1 MARRHSWALVAL
13 LVYCSSS
20 LSSEVD
26 TIYATSN
33 NAANAGLNW
42 VMSNVL
48 PRAAGLEVNNVVY
61 RYTTEKV
68 TEDDMLVHVQNEN
81 AQGQG
86 YIFRASDDWSGLPGN
101 TISKTIPVGG
111 IPLDF
116 WGDGSIEVEGFG
128 TVLDPEVYYTYQ
140 YLPCNSPQD
149 NPSCEGYIDP
159 LTLIPEQEVD
169 TSSEEYIQAEID
181 RKANLQAQKEQEE
194 KEEREKMAKSTEKKV
209 RDSLEKMLGL
219 SLGASLQKEQDT
231 LLHNALVATN
241 YLPRNYLV
249 AISGGEYPETVVLRD
264 SKLPDSKKGLRV
276 GLASELR
283 HQQLVDLQ
291 YEK

>member
-1 MARRHSWALVAL
+1 VLAAL

-20 LSSEVD
+20 LSSESD
-26 TIYATSN
+26 IIYATSN

-48 PRAAGLEVNNVVY
+48 PQAAGLQVNNVVY
-61 RYTTEKV
+61 RYTTEKN

-81 AQGQG
+81 AQGEG

-101 TISKTIPVGG
+101 TISKAIPVGS

-128 TVLDPEVYYTYQ
+128 TVLEPEVYYTYQ

-149 NPSCEGYIDP
+149 NPSCEGYADP
-159 LTLIPEQEVD
+159 LTLIPEQEID
-169 TSSEEYIQAEID
+169 TNSEEYIQAEID

-194 KEEREKMAKSTEKKV
+194 KEERDKMAKSMEKKV
-209 RDSLEKMLGL
+209 RASLEDMLGL
-219 SLGASLQKEQDT
+219 SLGASLQAEQDQ
-231 LLHNALVATN
+231 LLMNALIATN

-249 AISGGEYPETVVLRD
+249 AISGGEYPDAEPLKD

-276 GLASELR
+276 GLASELK

>member
-1 MARRHSWALVAL
+1 MVRRHLWALVAL

-20 LSSEVD
+20 SSSEVD
-26 TIYATSN
+26 TIYATSS
-33 NAANAGLNW
+33 NAASAGLNW

-48 PRAAGLEVNNVVY
+48 PQAAGLEVNNVVY

-68 TEDDMLVHVQNEN
+68 TEDDMLVYVQNEN
-81 AQGQG
+81 AQGEG
-86 YIFRASDDWSGLPGN
+86 YIFRTSDDWSGLPGN

-116 WGDGSIEVEGFG
+116 WGDGSIEVEGSG

-181 RKANLQAQKEQEE
+181 RKTNLQAQKEEEE
-194 KEEREKMAKSTEKKV
+194 KEEREKMAKATEKKV

-231 LLHNALVATN
+231 LLHNALIATN

-276 GLASELR
+276 GLASELK

-291 YEK
+291 YAK

>member
-1 MARRHSWALVAL
+1 MAL

-20 LSSEVD
+20 LSSEAD

-33 NAANAGLNW
+33 NAASAGLNW

-48 PRAAGLEVNNVVY
+48 PQAAGLQVNNVVY
-61 RYTTEKV
+61 RYTTEKN

-81 AQGQG
+81 AQGEG
-86 YIFRASDDWSGLPGN
+86 YIFRSSDDWSGLPGN
-101 TISKTIPVGG
+101 TISKAIPVGS

-128 TVLDPEVYYTYQ
+128 TVLEPEVYYTYQ

-159 LTLIPEQEVD
+159 LTLIPEQEID
-169 TSSEEYIQAEID
+169 TSSEEYIQAELD
-181 RKANLQAQKEQEE
+181 RKSNLKAQQEEEE
-194 KEEREKMAKSTEKKV
+194 KEARDKMAKSMEKKV
-209 RDSLEKMLGL
+209 RESLEDMLGL

-231 LLHNALVATN
+231 LLHNALIATN
-241 YLPRNYLV
+241 YLPRNYLM
-249 AISGGEYPETVVLRD
+249 AIKGGEYPDAEPLKD

-276 GLASELR
+276 GLASELK

>member
-1 MARRHSWALVAL
+1 MAL

-20 LSSEVD
+20 LSSESD
-26 TIYATSN
+26 IIYATSN

-48 PRAAGLEVNNVVY
+48 PQAAGLQVNNVVY
-61 RYTTEKV
+61 RYTTEKN

-81 AQGQG
+81 AQGEG

-101 TISKTIPVGG
+101 TISKAIPVGS

-128 TVLDPEVYYTYQ
+128 TVLEPEVYYTYQ

-149 NPSCEGYIDP
+149 NPSCEGYVDP
-159 LTLIPEQEVD
+159 LTLIPEQEID
-169 TSSEEYIQAEID
+169 TNSEEYIQAEID

-194 KEEREKMAKSTEKKV
+194 KEERDKMAKSMEKKV
-209 RDSLEKMLGL
+209 RESLEDMLGL

-231 LLHNALVATN
+231 LLHNALIATN

-249 AISGGEYPETVVLRD
+249 AIKGGEYPDAEPLKD

-276 GLASELR
+276 GLASELK

>member
-1 MARRHSWALVAL
+1 MAL

-20 LSSEVD
+20 LSSEAD

-48 PRAAGLEVNNVVY
+48 PQAAGLQVNNVVY
-61 RYTTEKV
+61 RYTTEKN

-81 AQGQG
+81 AQGEG

-101 TISKTIPVGG
+101 TISKAIPVGS
-111 IPLDF
+111 IPLNF

-128 TVLDPEVYYTYQ
+128 TVLEPEVYYTYQ

-159 LTLIPEQEVD
+159 LTLIPEQEID
-169 TSSEEYIQAEID
+169 TSSEEYIQAELD
-181 RKANLQAQKEQEE
+181 RKSNLKAQQEEEE
-194 KEEREKMAKSTEKKV
+194 KEARDKMAKSTEKKV
-209 RDSLEKMLGL
+209 RESLEDMLGL
-219 SLGASLQKEQDT
+219 SLGAGLQKEQDT
-231 LLHNALVATN
+231 LLHNALIATN
-241 YLPRNYLV
+241 YLPQSYLV
-249 AISGGEYPETVVLRD
+249 VINGGEYPDAEPLKD

-276 GLASELR
+276 GLASELK

>member
-1 MARRHSWALVAL
+1 MAL

-33 NAANAGLNW
+33 NAASAGLNW

-68 TEDDMLVHVQNEN
+68 TEDDMLVYVQNEN
-81 AQGQG
+81 AQGEG
-86 YIFRASDDWSGLPGN
+86 YIFRTSDDWSGLPGN

-116 WGDGSIEVEGFG
+116 WGDGSIEVEGSG

-181 RKANLQAQKEQEE
+181 RKANLQAQKEEEE
-194 KEEREKMAKSTEKKV
+194 KAEREKMAKATEKKV

-231 LLHNALVATN
+231 LLHNALIATN

-276 GLASELR
+276 GLASELK

-291 YEK
+291 YAK

>member
-1 MARRHSWALVAL
+1 MLAAL

-20 LSSEVD
+20 LSSESD
-26 TIYATSN
+26 IIYATSN

-48 PRAAGLEVNNVVY
+48 PQAAGLQVNNVVY
-61 RYTTEKV
+61 RYTTEKN

-81 AQGQG
+81 AQGEG

-101 TISKTIPVGG
+101 TISKAIPVGS

-128 TVLDPEVYYTYQ
+128 TVLEPEVYYTYQ

-149 NPSCEGYIDP
+149 NPSCEGYADP
-159 LTLIPEQEVD
+159 LTLIPEQEID
-169 TSSEEYIQAEID
+169 TNSEEYIQAEID

-194 KEEREKMAKSTEKKV
+194 KEERDKMAKSMEKKV
-209 RDSLEKMLGL
+209 RESLEDMLGL

-231 LLHNALVATN
+231 LLHNALIATN

-249 AISGGEYPETVVLRD
+249 AIKGGEYPDAEPLKD

-276 GLASELR
+276 GLASELK

>member
-1 MARRHSWALVAL
+1 
-13 LVYCSSS
+13 
-20 LSSEVD
+20 
-26 TIYATSN
+26 
-33 NAANAGLNW
+33 
-42 VMSNVL
+42 MSNVL
-48 PRAAGLEVNNVVY
+48 PRVAGLEVNNVIY
-61 RYTTEKV
+61 RYTTEKN

-81 AQGQG
+81 AQGEG
-86 YIFRASDDWSGLPGN
+86 YIFRTSDDWSGLPGN
-101 TISKTIPVGG
+101 TISKTIPVGA

-128 TVLDPEVYYTYQ
+128 TVVDPEVYYTYQ
-140 YLPCNSPQD
+140 YLPCESPQD

-159 LTLIPEQEVD
+159 LTLIPEQEID

-194 KEEREKMAKSTEKKV
+194 KEEREKMAKKTEKKV

-219 SLGASLQKEQDT
+219 SLGASLQAEQDQ
-231 LLHNALVATN
+231 LLHNALIATN

-249 AISGGEYPETVVLRD
+249 AINGGEYPETIVLRD
-264 SKLPDSKKGLRV
+264 SELPDSKKGLRV

-283 HQQLVDLQ
+283 HQQLVNLQ

>member
-1 MARRHSWALVAL
+1 MAL

-33 NAANAGLNW
+33 NAASAGLNW

-68 TEDDMLVHVQNEN
+68 TEDDMLVYVQNEN
-81 AQGQG
+81 AQGEG
-86 YIFRASDDWSGLPGN
+86 YIFRTSDDWSGLPGN

-116 WGDGSIEVEGFG
+116 WGDGSIEVEGSG

-181 RKANLQAQKEQEE
+181 RKTNLQAQKEEEE
-194 KEEREKMAKSTEKKV
+194 KEEREKMAKATEKKV

-231 LLHNALVATN
+231 LLHNALIATN

-276 GLASELR
+276 GLASELK

-291 YEK
+291 YAK

>member
-1 MARRHSWALVAL
+1 MARRHL
-13 LVYCSSS
+13 LVLLASVLYCSYSY
-20 LSSEVD
+20 SSEVD
-26 TIYATSN
+26 TIYATSS

-48 PRAAGLEVNNVVY
+48 PQAAGLEVNNVVY

-68 TEDDMLVHVQNEN
+68 TEDAMVVYVQNEN
-81 AQGQG
+81 AQGPG

-101 TISKTIPVGG
+101 TISKAIPVGG

-116 WGDGSIEVEGFG
+116 WGNGSIEVEGLG

-140 YLPCNSPQD
+140 YLPCNTPQD

-159 LTLIPEQEVD
+159 LTLIPEQEID

-194 KEEREKMAKSTEKKV
+194 KDARDKMAKVTEEKV

-241 YLPRNYLV
+241 YLPRNYLA
-249 AISGGEYPETVVLRD
+249 AIKGGEYPDVEPLKD
-264 SKLPDSKKGLRV
+264 SNLPDNVNARRV
-276 GLASELR
+276 NFAQDIM
-283 HQQLVDLQ
+283 HQKIVQSQ
-291 YEK
+291 YD

>member
-1 MARRHSWALVAL
+1 MLAAL

-20 LSSEVD
+20 LSSESD
-26 TIYATSN
+26 IIYATSN

-48 PRAAGLEVNNVVY
+48 PQAAGLQVNNVVY
-61 RYTTEKV
+61 RYTTEKN

-81 AQGQG
+81 AQGEG

-101 TISKTIPVGG
+101 TISKAIPVGS

-128 TVLDPEVYYTYQ
+128 TVLEPEVYYTYQ

-149 NPSCEGYIDP
+149 NPSCEGYVDP
-159 LTLIPEQEVD
+159 LTLIPEQEID
-169 TSSEEYIQAEID
+169 TNSEEYIQAEID

-194 KEEREKMAKSTEKKV
+194 KEERDKMAKSMEKKV
-209 RDSLEKMLGL
+209 RASLEDMLGL
-219 SLGASLQKEQDT
+219 SLGASLQAEQDQ
-231 LLHNALVATN
+231 LLMNALIATN

-249 AISGGEYPETVVLRD
+249 AISGGEYPDAEPLKD

-276 GLASELR
+276 GLASELK

>member
-1 MARRHSWALVAL
+1 
-13 LVYCSSS
+13 
-20 LSSEVD
+20 
-26 TIYATSN
+26 
-33 NAANAGLNW
+33 
-42 VMSNVL
+42 MSNVL
-48 PRAAGLEVNNVVY
+48 PQAAGLQVNNVVY
-61 RYTTEKV
+61 RYTTEKN

-81 AQGQG
+81 AQGEG
-86 YIFRASDDWSGLPGN
+86 YIFRSSDDWSGLPGN
-101 TISKTIPVGG
+101 TISKTIPVGS

-128 TVLDPEVYYTYQ
+128 TVLEPEVYYTYQ

-159 LTLIPEQEVD
+159 LTLIPEQEID
-169 TSSEEYIQAEID
+169 TSSEEYIQAELD
-181 RKANLQAQKEQEE
+181 RKSNLKAQQEEEE
-194 KEEREKMAKSTEKKV
+194 KEARDKMAKSMEKKV
-209 RDSLEKMLGL
+209 RESLEDMLGL
-219 SLGASLQKEQDT
+219 SLGAGLQKEQDT

-249 AISGGEYPETVVLRD
+249 AINGGEYPDAEPLKD

-276 GLASELR
+276 GLASELK

>member
-1 MARRHSWALVAL
+1 MAL

-33 NAANAGLNW
+33 NAASAGLNW

-68 TEDDMLVHVQNEN
+68 TEDDMLVYVQNEN
-81 AQGQG
+81 AQGEG
-86 YIFRASDDWSGLPGN
+86 YIFRTSDDWSGLPGN

-181 RKANLQAQKEQEE
+181 RKTNLQAQKEEEE
-194 KEEREKMAKSTEKKV
+194 KEEREKMAKATEKKV

-231 LLHNALVATN
+231 LLHNALIATN

-276 GLASELR
+276 GLASELK

-291 YEK
+291 YAK

>member
-1 MARRHSWALVAL
+1 MPAAL
-13 LVYCSSS
+13 LLCSSYS
-20 LSSEVD
+20 YSSEVD
-26 TIYATSN
+26 TIYATSS
-33 NAANAGLNW
+33 NAASAGLNW

-48 PRAAGLEVNNVVY
+48 PQAAGLEVNNVVY
-61 RYTTEKV
+61 RYTTDKV
-68 TEDDMLVHVQNEN
+68 AEDAMLVHVQNEN
-81 AQGQG
+81 AQGPG

-101 TISKTIPVGG
+101 TISKAIPVGG

-140 YLPCNSPQD
+140 YLPCNTPQD

-159 LTLIPEQEVD
+159 LTLIPETEVD

-194 KEEREKMAKSTEKKV
+194 KDARDKMAKATEEKV
-209 RDSLEKMLGL
+209 RESLEKMLGL

-231 LLHNALVATN
+231 LLHNALVSTN

-249 AISGGEYPETVVLRD
+249 AISGGEYPDAEPLKD
-264 SKLPDSKKGLRV
+264 SDLPDNAKGRRV
-276 GLASELR
+276 NFA
-283 HQQLVDLQ
+283 QQLLHQKIVQSQ
-291 YEK
+291 YD

>member
-1 MARRHSWALVAL
+1 
-13 LVYCSSS
+13 
-20 LSSEVD
+20 
-26 TIYATSN
+26 
-33 NAANAGLNW
+33 
-42 VMSNVL
+42 MSNVL
-48 PRAAGLEVNNVVY
+48 PQAAGLEVNNVVY

-68 TEDDMLVHVQNEN
+68 TEDAMVVYVQNEN
-81 AQGQG
+81 AQGPG

-101 TISKTIPVGG
+101 TISKAIPVGG

-116 WGDGSIEVEGFG
+116 WGNGSIEVEGLG

-140 YLPCNSPQD
+140 YLPCNTPQD

-159 LTLIPEQEVD
+159 LTLIPEQEID

-194 KEEREKMAKSTEKKV
+194 KDARDKMAKVTEEKV

-241 YLPRNYLV
+241 YLPRNYLA
-249 AISGGEYPETVVLRD
+249 AIKGGEYPDVEPLKD
-264 SKLPDSKKGLRV
+264 SNLPDNVNARRV
-276 GLASELR
+276 NFAQDIM
-283 HQQLVDLQ
+283 HQKIVQSQ
-291 YEK
+291 YD

>member
-1 MARRHSWALVAL
+1 MKP
-13 LVYCSSS
+13 
-20 LSSEVD
+20 D
-26 TIYATSN
+26 
-33 NAANAGLNW
+33 
-42 VMSNVL
+42 
-48 PRAAGLEVNNVVY
+48 
-61 RYTTEKV
+61 K
-68 TEDDMLVHVQNEN
+68 
-81 AQGQG
+81 
-86 YIFRASDDWSGLPGN
+86 
-101 TISKTIPVGG
+101 
-111 IPLDF
+111 
-116 WGDGSIEVEGFG
+116 
-128 TVLDPEVYYTYQ
+128 
-140 YLPCNSPQD
+140 
-149 NPSCEGYIDP
+149 
-159 LTLIPEQEVD
+159 EVD
-169 TSSEEYIQAEID
+169 TSSKEYTQTEID

-219 SLGASLQKEQDT
+219 SLGASLQAEQDQ

-249 AISGGEYPETVVLRD
+249 AISGGEYPETVVLSD

>member
-1 MARRHSWALVAL
+1 MLAAL

-20 LSSEVD
+20 LSSESD
-26 TIYATSN
+26 IIYATSN

-48 PRAAGLEVNNVVY
+48 PQAAGLQVNNVVY
-61 RYTTEKV
+61 RYTTEKN

-81 AQGQG
+81 AQGEG

-101 TISKTIPVGG
+101 TISKAIPVGS

-128 TVLDPEVYYTYQ
+128 TVLEPEVYYTYQ

-149 NPSCEGYIDP
+149 NPSCEGYVDP
-159 LTLIPEQEVD
+159 LTLIPEQEID

-194 KEEREKMAKSTEKKV
+194 KEERDKMAKSMEKKV
-209 RDSLEKMLGL
+209 RASLEDMLGL
-219 SLGASLQKEQDT
+219 SLGASLQAEQDQ
-231 LLHNALVATN
+231 LLMNALIATN

-249 AISGGEYPETVVLRD
+249 AISGGEYPDAEPLKD

-276 GLASELR
+276 GLASELK

>member
-1 MARRHSWALVAL
+1 MLAAL

-20 LSSEVD
+20 LSSESD
-26 TIYATSN
+26 IIYATSN

-48 PRAAGLEVNNVVY
+48 PQAAGLQVNNVVY
-61 RYTTEKV
+61 RYTTEKN

-81 AQGQG
+81 AQGEG

-101 TISKTIPVGG
+101 TISKAIPVGS

-128 TVLDPEVYYTYQ
+128 TVLEPEVYYTYQ

-149 NPSCEGYIDP
+149 NPSCEGYADP
-159 LTLIPEQEVD
+159 LTLIPEQEID
-169 TSSEEYIQAEID
+169 TNSEEYIQAEID

-194 KEEREKMAKSTEKKV
+194 KEERDKMAKSMEKKV
-209 RDSLEKMLGL
+209 RASLEDMLGL
-219 SLGASLQKEQDT
+219 SLGASLQAEQDQ
-231 LLHNALVATN
+231 LLMNALIATN

-249 AISGGEYPETVVLRD
+249 AISGGEYPDAEPLKD

-276 GLASELR
+276 GLASELK

>member
-1 MARRHSWALVAL
+1 MLVAL

-20 LSSEVD
+20 LSSESD
-26 TIYATSN
+26 IIYATSN

-48 PRAAGLEVNNVVY
+48 PQAAGLQVNNVVY
-61 RYTTEKV
+61 RYTTEKN

-81 AQGQG
+81 AQGEG

-101 TISKTIPVGG
+101 TISKAIPVGS

-128 TVLDPEVYYTYQ
+128 TVLKPEVYYTYQ

-149 NPSCEGYIDP
+149 NPSCEGYVDP
-159 LTLIPEQEVD
+159 LTLIPEQEID

-194 KEEREKMAKSTEKKV
+194 KEARDKMAKSMEKKV
-209 RDSLEKMLGL
+209 RESLEDMLGL

-231 LLHNALVATN
+231 LLHNALIATN

-249 AISGGEYPETVVLRD
+249 AIKGGEYPETVVLKD

-276 GLASELR
+276 GLASELK

>member
-1 MARRHSWALVAL
+1 MLAAL

-20 LSSEVD
+20 LSSESD
-26 TIYATSN
+26 IIYATSN

-48 PRAAGLEVNNVVY
+48 PQAAGLQVNNVVY
-61 RYTTEKV
+61 RYTTEKN

-81 AQGQG
+81 AQGEG

-101 TISKTIPVGG
+101 TISKAIPVGS

-128 TVLDPEVYYTYQ
+128 TVLEPEVYYTYQ

-149 NPSCEGYIDP
+149 NPSCEGYVDP
-159 LTLIPEQEVD
+159 LTLIPEQEID
-169 TSSEEYIQAEID
+169 TNSEEYIQAEID

-194 KEEREKMAKSTEKKV
+194 KEERDKMAKSMEKKV
-209 RDSLEKMLGL
+209 RESLEDMLGL

-231 LLHNALVATN
+231 LLHNALIATN

-249 AISGGEYPETVVLRD
+249 AIKGGEYPDAEPLKD

-276 GLASELR
+276 GLASELK

>member
-1 MARRHSWALVAL
+1 
-13 LVYCSSS
+13 
-20 LSSEVD
+20 
-26 TIYATSN
+26 
-33 NAANAGLNW
+33 
-42 VMSNVL
+42 MSNVL
-48 PRAAGLEVNNVVY
+48 PQAAGLEVNNVVY

-159 LTLIPEQEVD
+159 LTLVPETEID

-241 YLPRNYLV
+241 YLPRSYSMQIN
-249 AISGGEYPETVVLRD
+249 GGEYPDAEMLKD
-264 SKLPDSKKGLRV
+264 SNLPDNSKARRV
-276 GLASELR
+276 NLAQDVM
-283 HQQLVDLQ
+283 HQKIVQSQ
-291 YEK
+291 YD

>member
-1 MARRHSWALVAL
+1 MAL

-20 LSSEVD
+20 LSSEAD
-26 TIYATSN
+26 TVYATSN

-48 PRAAGLEVNNVVY
+48 PQAAGLTVNNVVY
-61 RYTTEKV
+61 RYTTDKIP
-68 TEDDMLVHVQNEN
+68 EDDMLVHVQNEN
-81 AQGQG
+81 AQGEG
-86 YIFRASDDWSGLPGN
+86 YIFRATDDWSGLPGN
-101 TISKTIPVGG
+101 TINKTIPVGSIG
-111 IPLDF
+111 IDY

-140 YLPCNSPQD
+140 YIPCD
-149 NPSCEGYIDP
+149 NPQADPSCPGYIDP
-159 LTLIPEQEVD
+159 LSLIQEPEID
-169 TSSEEYIQAEID
+169 TSSQEYIQAELD
-181 RKANLQAQKEQEE
+181 RKANLKAQQEEEE
-194 KEEREKMAKSTEKKV
+194 KEARDKMAKSMEKKV
-209 RDSLEKMLGL
+209 RESLEDMLGL

-241 YLPRNYLV
+241 YLPRGYLV
-249 AISGGEYPETVVLRD
+249 AIKGGEYPETVVLKD

-283 HQQLVDLQ
+283 HQELVNLQ
-291 YEK
+291 YGK

>member
-1 MARRHSWALVAL
+1 MAL

-20 LSSEVD
+20 LSSED

-48 PRAAGLEVNNVVY
+48 PQAAGLQVNNVVY
-61 RYTTEKV
+61 RYTTEKI

-81 AQGQG
+81 AQGDG

-101 TISKTIPVGG
+101 TISKAIPVGS
-111 IPLDF
+111 IPLNF

-128 TVLDPEVYYTYQ
+128 TVLEPEVYYTYQ

-159 LTLIPEQEVD
+159 LTLIPEQEID
-169 TSSEEYIQAEID
+169 TSSEEYIQAELD
-181 RKANLQAQKEQEE
+181 RKSNLKAQQEEEE
-194 KEEREKMAKSTEKKV
+194 KEARDKMAKSMEKRV
-209 RDSLEKMLGL
+209 RESLEDMLGL
-219 SLGASLQKEQDT
+219 SLGAGLQKEQDT
-231 LLHNALVATN
+231 LLHNALIATN
-241 YLPRNYLV
+241 YLPQSYLV
-249 AISGGEYPETVVLRD
+249 VINGGEYPDAEPLKD

-276 GLASELR
+276 GLASELK